1 MNILKLNNDT
11 LLDCISS
18 WGKKAGR
25 AAARPVLIMW
35 YVMCSEKTPRN
46 DKLAIFGSLAYL
58 VLPIDILDSHKLP
71 VIGWLDEAVSLGVLI
86 QKMSKYIT
94 PEIQAKADAQL
105 EKWFPEYTK
114 YEIVE

>member
-25 AAARPVLIMW
+25 AAVRPVLIMW
-35 YVMCSEKTPRN
+35 YVMSSEKTPRK

-71 VIGWLDEAVSLGVLI
+71 IIGWLDEAVSLGVLI
-86 QKMSKYIT
+86 QKMSNISLLRYRQRRMHNLKSGFLN
-94 PEIQAKADAQL
+94 IQNMK
-105 EKWFPEYTK
+105 
-114 YEIVE
+114 

>member
-35 YVMCSEKTPRN
+35 YVMCSEKTPRK
-46 DKLAIFGSLAYL
+46 DKLAI
-58 VLPIDILDSHKLP
+58 
-71 VIGWLDEAVSLGVLI
+71 
-86 QKMSKYIT
+86 
-94 PEIQAKADAQL
+94 
-105 EKWFPEYTK
+105 
-114 YEIVE
+114 